1 MAQNKFPNMDQ
12 EFPGAG
18 GPQEARILEKNTT
31 MPNTPCIVKA
41 DKKA

>member
-18 GPQEARILEKNTT
+18 GPPGARVCKKNTAT
-31 MPNTPCIVKA
+31 PNTPCIIKA